1 MTNNAY
7 TDVERDAGL
16 EPIMLDRREMLKL
29 MGSGIVILI
38 PAKQHLALPRGS
50 QMPSRYP
57 DDFNAFL
64 RIGEDGRVTC
74 FSGKIEMGQGII
86 TSLAQML
93 ADELDVPVTSIDMVM
108 GDTML
113 CPADMATVGSLTTR
127 QFGPALRRAGAQAR
141 AVLLQ
146 LAAEHLATV
155 RDGLTVED
163 GVVFDR
169 ENRSR
174 SVSYAE
180 LAQGRRIERRLD
192 ERARPKNRSERRV
205 CGEAAL
211 RTDAVE
217 KVTGKAQYAGDIRL
231 PGMLYA
237 RILRPPMHGARRER
251 VDTAAAEEIDGVTV
265 VRDGDLVAVLH
276 ERPDVAGKALA
287 LIEAQHLRPEATV
300 DNGNIFDHLVKS
312 APPAQTVV
320 AAGSLDEGRAL
331 AAQTFDAT
339 YLNQYVAHAP
349 METHTALAQIDGDK
363 ATVWAS
369 TQGPNWVQAA
379 VADTLAIP
387 PNNVRVITPFVGGG
401 FGGKTNNQQ
410 AVEAARLAKL
420 AGRPVQVAWTR
431 NEEFFY
437 DTFRPA
443 AVVKVSSGL
452 DSAQKVVYWDYENFF
467 GGSRSSEPFYDIPH
481 HRVLARGSWGG
492 RGGNIGADAHP
503 FAVGA
508 WRGPAS
514 NTNVFAIE
522 SQIDIM
528 AEVAD
533 MDPLTFRLNNLQNER
548 MRRVLHA
555 AADTFSRQWTKA
567 PTGRGYG
574 VACTDYS
581 GTYVAMMA
589 EVEVDQNAGTVR
601 VERVVCAQDTGEVI
615 NPEGVKLQIEGCIT
629 MGLGYCLTEEV
640 RFRGGEIL
648 DSNFDTYRLPRFSW
662 LPRIETV
669 LVENNELPPQ
679 GCGEPAIT
687 AMGAVIANA
696 VYDAIGVRMFELPMT
711 AERIKGALQRG

>member
-1 MTNNAY
+1 MNSNVY
-7 TDVERDAGL
+7 TDVERDAGV
-16 EPIMLDRREMLKL
+16 EPLTLDRREMLKL
-29 MGSGIVILI
+29 LGGGIIVLI
-38 PAKQHLALPRGS
+38 PATERLPLPHS
-50 QMPSRYP
+50 KQMPSRYP

-64 RIGEDGRVTC
+64 RIGEDGRVSC

-93 ADELDVPVTSIDMVM
+93 ADELDVPLTSIDMVM

-146 LAAEHLATV
+146 LASEHLGTESD
-155 RDGLTVED
+155 RLTVED

-169 ENRSR
+169 RNRSR
-174 SVSYAE
+174 TVSFGE

-192 ERARPKNRSERRV
+192 ERVRVKSSAERRV
-205 CGEAAL
+205 CGKAAL
-211 RTDAVE
+211 RADAVD
-217 KVTGKAQYAGDIRL
+217 KITGKAKYAGDIRV

-237 RILRPPMHGARRER
+237 RILRPPMHGARPER
-251 VDTAAAEEIDGVTV
+251 VDTTAAEAIDGVTV
-265 VRDGDLVAVLH
+265 ARDGDLVAVLH
-276 ERPDVAGKALA
+276 EEPDVAERALA
-287 LIEAQHLRPEATV
+287 RIQAQHSRPEATV
-300 DNGNIFDHLVKS
+300 DNTSIFEHLVRS
-312 APPAQTVV
+312 APPAQEVV
-320 AAGSLDEGRAL
+320 SAGNLDEGRAL
-331 AAQTFDAT
+331 ATESFERT
-339 YLNQYVAHAP
+339 YLNHYVAHAA
-349 METHTALAQIDGDK
+349 MEPHTAVAQIDGDR

-379 VADTLAIP
+379 VAETLAIP
-387 PNNVRVITPFVGGG
+387 PDNVRVITPFVGGG

-420 AGRPVQVAWTR
+420 VGRPVQVAWTR
-431 NEEFFY
+431 KEEFFY

-443 AVVKVSSGL
+443 AVVKVKSGL
-452 DSAQKVVYWDYENFF
+452 DSTDRVVYWDYENFF
-467 GGSRSSEPFYDIPH
+467 GGSRSSEPFYAIPH

-492 RGGNIGADAHP
+492 RGGNTGAQAHP

-514 NTNVFAIE
+514 NTNVFAME

-528 AEVAD
+528 AEAAD
-533 MDPLTFRLNNLQNER
+533 LDPLTFRLNNLQNER
-548 MRRVLHA
+548 MRTVLQTA
-555 AADTFSRQWTKA
+555 AGSFAQQWTKA
-567 PTGRGYG
+567 PSGRGYG
-574 VACTDYS
+574 VACTDYH
-581 GTYVAMMA
+581 GTYVAVMA
-589 EVEVDQNAGTVR
+589 EVHLDESVGSVQVQ
-601 VERVVCAQDTGEVI
+601 RVVCAQDTGEVI

-629 MGLGYCLTEEV
+629 MGLGYCLSEEV

-648 DSNFDTYRLPRFSW
+648 DENFDTYILPRFSW
-662 LPRIETV
+662 LPKIETV
-669 LVENNELPPQ
+669 LVENHEMPPQ

-696 VYDAIGVRMFELPMT
+696 VHDATGVRMFELPMSP
-711 AERIKGALQRG
+711 ERIKEALQRG